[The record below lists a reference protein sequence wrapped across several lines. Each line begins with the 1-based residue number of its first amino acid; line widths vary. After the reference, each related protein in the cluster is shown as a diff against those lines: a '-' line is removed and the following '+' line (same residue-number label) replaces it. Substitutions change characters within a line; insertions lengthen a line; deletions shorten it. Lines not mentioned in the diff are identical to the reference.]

1 MFKLIKK
8 DRGTIMQNSYIE
20 FGYFNPN
27 SSFVK
32 KPGWCTVV
40 KMWTNNSGNAL
51 RPEEMATEHL
61 KNVLSY
67 LSRIE
72 VDKRD
77 NSWLDAMNCIQSE
90 YIKRNRKVE
99 FISLNQDDAST
110 VIKDM
115 LRSMRTKTSTLRN
128 VRIPSLHTPTHL
140 LALAIT
146 FAYEYRFQKGA
157 SVSID
162 YNELFVKVTK
172 NVTGGKSINIP
183 VRDKLHA
190 AFIILGA
197 VGNVQH
203 DKVNPPSV
211 F

>member
-1 MFKLIKK
+1 
-8 DRGTIMQNSYIE
+8 MQNYYTE

-27 SSFVK
+27 SSFVN
-32 KPGWCTVV
+32 KPGWCTIV
-40 KMWTNNSGNAL
+40 KMWTNNSGNTL
-51 RPEEMATEHL
+51 RPQEMATEHL

-67 LSRIE
+67 LSGIE

-77 NSWLDAMNCIQSE
+77 DSWLDAMNCIQSE
-90 YIKRNRKVE
+90 YIKRSRKVA
-99 FISLNQDDAST
+99 FTSLNQEDASA

-115 LRSMRTKTSTLRN
+115 LRSVRTKTSTLSN
-128 VRIPSLHTPTHL
+128 VRIPSLYTPTHL

-157 SVSID
+157 SVRID
-162 YNELFVKVTK
+162 YNELFVKVTQ
-172 NVTGGKSINIP
+172 NVSGGKSINIP

-197 VGNVQH
+197 VGNVKH